1 MYRVTRKQMIRQK
14 GFRWEGEC
22 DCSAAQNSEIEFEDS
37 CEFENFDTADLLRH
51 RLLINEVQVGY
62 RLECYG
68 KAVFETPTFYRSV
81 TVTIEEVS

>member
-1 MYRVTRKQMIRQK
+1 MYRVTRKQLIKNGMGADWAVIR
-14 GFRWEGEC
+14 
-22 DCSAAQNSEIEFEDS
+22 FEDY